1 MTPLFIGL
9 DLGGSGTRA
18 ALVDAAGQ
26 LLASGQGGP
35 SGQDGRATGRRA
47 LRHALDAALAPI
59 APLVVGEACVISA
72 GMRGL
77 SIPGRRESLA
87 VELSSRFPEA
97 RARISNDALIALWA
111 GLAGDVGV
119 AVLAGTGSIALAR
132 SADGREGRAGGW
144 GYLLGDEG
152 SGFWLGREAVALLLR
167 VLEGGAAPG
176 PLSDLVRQAM
186 QRRIESA
193 PDAIAWLYAGSDQ
206 VARLGELAPLVA
218 RAAAAGD
225 TRAEQLLCRAGRSLA
240 GLVVAAARQLWP
252 TGTPQPL
259 RVACCGGVWAAG
271 APLWV
276 PFAEALA
283 AELPAATPSPAL
295 LPPVA
300 GALLLAMSADQQPLP
315 STVRDTLLAS
325 VQALGRTV

>member
-1 MTPLFIGL
+1 
-9 DLGGSGTRA
+9 
-18 ALVDAAGQ
+18 LV
-26 LLASGQGGP
+26 
-35 SGQDGRATGRRA
+35 
-47 LRHALDAALAPI
+47 
-59 APLVVGEACVISA
+59 
-72 GMRGL
+72 
-77 SIPGRRESLA
+77 
-87 VELSSRFPEA
+87 
-97 RARISNDALIALWA
+97 
-111 GLAGDVGV
+111 
-119 AVLAGTGSIALAR
+119 
-132 SADGREGRAGGW
+132 
-144 GYLLGDEG
+144 
-152 SGFWLGREAVALLLR
+152 LR

-252 TGTPQPL
+252 AGTPQPL